1 MVTLIIDKL
10 KNQSLED
17 LPSEE
22 KVTVTTRMYFLIAFR
37 GLLVDVPER
46 ST

>member
-22 KVTVTTRMYFLIAFR
+22 KVTVTTMYFLIAFR